1 MPANMITMTLHEY
14 GLRFACGIRS
24 RFLLGSLIFLSA
36 ATFMSPATW
45 DRKGAQ
51 RALEEARGL
60 RDEIS
65 HSSSPARAKY
75 LQCANK
81 YRLVYARDP
90 HYAGCDDAIY
100 EQGVLYEE
108 MGDKFGIL
116 QDYRHAAKLF
126 HFLISDYGGSSFCP
140 DALLRLGDLYMGP
153 LEDQDAARQAFQQL
167 RTRYK
172 YSKAAASLAAKKT
185 VPKEE
190 PAKPV
195 GLGAVP
201 ASSDA
206 NGQSATSVS
215 VRDIRY
221 WTTSDYTRV
230 VIDME
235 GDARYHKTRLSDP
248 DRIYFDISNAKLSR
262 DLLNRVFVV
271 GDQFLKQ
278 VRVAQNQMDIVRVVL
293 DFARVSDYSVFELHD
308 PFRIIIDIYGPRA
321 ADARSKRLT
330 QGSKLRPDELAE
342 VSRKE
347 AAPSAEP
354 RHVEVL
360 SHAGVAEV
368 KTPPSTPKVTE
379 PSAPKRREEKP
390 PITVTEIK
398 PAPPSGDVKPAPA
411 PPAPAAL
418 KTAESKKTKIGDTGP
433 PPVSSRAPA
442 ALPKAAAPTS
452 RGDRTLTRM
461 LGLKIGRIVLDPGH
475 GGNDTGTI
483 GAGGLMEK
491 DLVLEVAKD
500 LCKLLQEKLGAEV
513 VLTRDKDTFISL
525 EERTAIAN
533 QRQADLFLSIHA
545 NSSNIRSLSGVETY
559 FLDFARSASEREV
572 AARENATT
580 VQNVRDLQDLIKKI
594 AQADKSAESRELAAM
609 IQKKLYVGIQKLFPA
624 ARNRGVR
631 SAPFVVLIGANM
643 PSVLAEVAFISNP
656 RDAKLL
662 AKGDSREYL
671 AKALFAGIEG
681 YMRTLGSNVVQNH
694 PGSK

>member
-1 MPANMITMTLHEY
+1 MPANIASMTLHEY
-14 GLRFACGIRS
+14 GLRFACGIR
-24 RFLLGSLIFLSA
+24 FLLGSLIFIAA
-36 ATFMSPATW
+36 ATFINPATW

-51 RALEEARGL
+51 RALEEARSL
-60 RDEIS
+60 RDEIAC
-65 HSSSPARAKY
+65 SSSPTRAQY

-90 HYAGCDDAIY
+90 HYTGCDDAIQ
-100 EQGVLYEE
+100 EQGILYEE
-108 MGDKFGIL
+108 MGDKFGVL
-116 QDYRHAAKLF
+116 EDYRHAAKLF
-126 HFLISDYGGSSFCP
+126 HFLISDYGGSRFCP
-140 DALLRLGDLYMGP
+140 DALLRLSDLYNGP
-153 LEDQDAARQAFQQL
+153 LEDQDAAQQAFQQL
-167 RTRYK
+167 RTQYK
-172 YSKAAASLAAKKT
+172 YSKAAALLAAKKT
-185 VPKEE
+185 IPKEE

-195 GLGAVP
+195 GLGAIP
-201 ASSDA
+201 ASSNA
-206 NGQSATSVS
+206 NGQSATPAS
-215 VRDIRY
+215 VRDLRY
-221 WTTSDYTRV
+221 WTTSDYTRI

-235 GDARYHKTRLSDP
+235 GETRYHKTRLSDP
-248 DRIYFDISNAKLSR
+248 DRIYFDISNAKLSH

-278 VRVAQNQMDIVRVVL
+278 VRVAQNQMDVVRVVL
-293 DFARVSDYSVFELHD
+293 DFTQVSDFSVFELHD
-308 PFRIIIDIYGPRA
+308 PFRIIIDIYGARA
-321 ADARSKRLT
+321 ADAKSKRLT
-330 QGSKLRPDELAE
+330 QRSKPRPDELAE
-342 VSRKE
+342 ASPKQV
-347 AAPSAEP
+347 APSTQP
-354 RHVEVL
+354 RRVEVL
-360 SHAGVAEV
+360 SHPGAAEV
-368 KTPPSTPKVTE
+368 KAPPPTPKVAE
-379 PSAPKRREEKP
+379 PSAAKRREEKP
-390 PITVTEIK
+390 PIVVTEIK
-398 PAPPSGDVKPAPA
+398 PAPPSSEVKPAPA
-411 PPAPAAL
+411 PPAPATP
-418 KTAESKKTKIGDTGP
+418 KTAESKKTKSGDAGP

-442 ALPKAAAPTS
+442 VLPKAAAPTS

-500 LCKLLQEKLGAEV
+500 LRKLLQEKLGAEV
-513 VLTRDKDTFISL
+513 VLTRDNDTFISL

-580 VQNVRDLQDLIKKI
+580 VQNVRDLQNLIKRI

-609 IQKKLYVGIQKLFPA
+609 IQKKLYVGIQKLFPT

-656 RDAKLL
+656 RDEKLL
-662 AKGDSREYL
+662 VKGDSRERL

-681 YMRTLGSNVVQNH
+681 YMKTLGSDVAQNH
-694 PGSK
+694 PGSN